1 MPQNQIRI
9 NLVFPARSL
18 RLPESQLALGSV
30 FLNNQKGVGSNPN
43 RINLAFMGIFS
54 SKNLKPD
61 KRRFSHYID
70 ALLGLK
76 FAGLKPSHQNPI
88 WNAAVGNRI
97 NLVLGGI
104 EVL

>member
-1 MPQNQIRI
+1 
-9 NLVFPARSL
+9 VPARVA
-18 RLPESQLALGSV
+18 ALGSV
-30 FLNNQKGVGSNPN
+30 FLNKPKGVGTNPN
-43 RINLAFMGIFS
+43 RIKLAFMGIFS